1 MCTVFLDR
9 AGSCEGTQL
18 ERGMCRLACFHW
30 NVACIVSQ
38 TINRCLLA
46 FFTPPFHVLP
56 LRNPSGP
63 NRSHAHGFM
72 SKVVVAITLVAT
84 EKRRLCGFR
93 NAWMSFQQALFLW
106 GSSSVWICFA
116 LMNYKKENPVNAF
129 MFWRWNIDMMKRNCS
144 TVKSCL
150 AARRQ
155 STEIIPPRKTV
166 FRSGRRWYCIFRQH
180 NSQIRNLV
188 TTFTSL
194 FLN

>member
-72 SKVVVAITLVAT
+72 SKAVVAITLVAT

-106 GSSSVWICFA
+106 GSSSVWICV
-116 LMNYKKENPVNAF
+116 LLWWIIKKRTQWMLSCSEDETLIWWKETAPQ
-129 MFWRWNIDMMKRNCS
+129 WNHVWQLED
-144 TVKSCL
+144 
-150 AARRQ
+150 
-155 STEIIPPRKTV
+155 
-166 FRSGRRWYCIFRQH
+166 
-180 NSQIRNLV
+180 NL
-188 TTFTSL
+188 L
-194 FLN
+194 K